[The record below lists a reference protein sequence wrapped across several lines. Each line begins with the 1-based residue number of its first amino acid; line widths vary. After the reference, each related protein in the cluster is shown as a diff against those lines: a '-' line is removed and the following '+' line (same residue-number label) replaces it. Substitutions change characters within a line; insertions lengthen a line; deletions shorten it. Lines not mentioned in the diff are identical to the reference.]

1 MLWDSIGASRDLLDV
16 FPVRLAPAS
25 PPGLSL
31 IPCASAGAEPG
42 GKCGVG
48 QLATVPSAA
57 AVLWSVWQ
65 AFGRIKAMVHLIRY
79 LIRNGW

>member
-1 MLWDSIGASRDLLDV
+1 MIARLTLWDSIGASRDPLDV

-57 AVLWSVWQ
+57 AVLWQVSTRPLESRGGS
-65 AFGRIKAMVHLIRY
+65 GR
-79 LIRNGW
+79 